1 MVQKRC
7 ERKSINIDLFAILCV
22 LLFTSENIIISITN
36 TGSDFL
42 LQMSYFFFAV
52 VKMQS
57 SFHIETIFG
66 KVSFLDNFMIYRY
79 DKIVL

>member
-22 LLFTSENIIISITN
+22 LLFTSENITITN
-36 TGSDFL
+36 TGFDFL
-42 LQMSYFFFAV
+42 LQMSYFFFAF

-57 SFHIETIFG
+57 RFHIETIFG
-66 KVSFLDNFMIYRY
+66 KVSFLDNFMIYMY